1 MRTYLLIIALATLA
15 AAQATQPGIATQ
27 IINLPDTIKTTIDDI
42 SYSFVKQR
50 MNTEPIAV
58 PLPAA
63 AYKDYGNIKL
73 IVIAIPYSPEEDP
86 HQAIK
91 EAIKELTK
99 FGGNFNQRVS
109 NAIEKLLSIRSVFYP
124 YETFRVRLIFIIFV
138 RTQTLI
144 DYTIKASQELFSG
157 TADQS
162 PDPNAAAALYTNT
175 IMEILYARYQNWQNS
190 ELRQL
195 VDEINGFTL
204 QYQTSGDTIHFTGY
218 AKRGPVLSFSVT
230 VKLQVKEKTEGNT
243 TTIMCNLSSVVDN
256 ISEGFT
262 HQLADHILNTLPTLT
277 QDDISRIFAGI
288 DVTKDPVNNRVQGL
302 IYTIS
307 GYYSTTVTPVRLSYQ
322 GSIENTIRSA
332 FTKTEIISCNSQSC
346 NCENLKN
353 QFINSL
359 LQKTNNVQNQ
369 LRENYR
375 NMLYVI
381 DKQIYGNL
389 SVVNKI
395 KSSLLPSCSGS
406 SCSDVVKTISD
417 TGAEIASK
425 VASVATSCLTNYLS
439 SVAHTGVNSIVSTIP
454 GVNVAYMVANGIFG
468 ALQNVITIEGTI
480 VTRPAELKGFQL
492 AGGLKAFK
500 VYNVSSAV
508 ACYSSDIKDVS
519 GEKFVSSPSPD
530 EAAFAMIKGALSA
543 MTRLFLPPTFGQIF
557 DFAPIVREVDIPQD
571 GYFMFGSTPGIYV
584 LEITN
589 LNAKNIVDEFKN
601 KMKNSIINSLKQ
613 SYSIGFSSR
622 LYFLININIGYLL
635 SSSDIGNIAGLYSKA
650 YNKIS
655 VGNYDF
661 DSKVNDNT
669 FLTLRLYFI
678 VIPPYMVGE
687 RLGSSYVKYTPSA
700 DIFGLMRSFFFPTIG
715 NIRQGMI
722 QALLQP
728 QSTGADLCSQSGQPA
743 STSTSVKNFVSAS
756 CSNAVD
762 TLTEEILKPIV
773 NKVLNEIINNINNVG
788 TGSQGQTSQDLCS
801 VEGLLAFAAENAID
815 IFKSSLKDQIRN
827 FVSNNI
833 VTPLSN
839 TIKTSICAPLGDAV
853 NRLAGEKLSS
863 LIGDLLG
870 AYGASFLQAQTTD
883 ITGGVCRLIGG
894 SQTIRYLGLYATRL
908 FDAAEEGLYV
918 PSYFLSAYPIKF
930 KESPTARWCYKV
942 VISPYYIHTQPL
954 VGLLMQGAR
963 MIEVPVLV
971 GVNKYFDTFKV
982 YPAMAVR
989 EIGNPNPYYFVVPY
1003 STPARELFVL
1013 GTVRDVVVYDGGS
1026 RGSGGVKPFLYYD
1039 LVYYDVSR

>member
-1 MRTYLLIIALATLA
+1 MRIYLLIIALAALA

-27 IINLPDTIKTTIDDI
+27 IINLPDTIKTTIDEI
-42 SYSFVKQR
+42 SYGFVKQR
-50 MNTEPIAV
+50 MNTEPISV

-91 EAIKELTK
+91 GAISELTK
-99 FGGNFNQRVS
+99 FGDNFEQRVS
-109 NAIEKLLSIRSVFYP
+109 NAINHLLSIRSVFYP
-124 YETFRVRLIFIIFV
+124 YETFRVRLIFIMFV

-162 PDPNAAAALYTNT
+162 PDPNATAALYTNT
-175 IMEILYARYQNWQNS
+175 IMEIIYARYQNWQKS
-190 ELRQL
+190 ELQRL
-195 VDEINGFTL
+195 EDEVNGFTL
-204 QYQTSGDTIHFTGY
+204 QSQASGDTIHFTGY
-218 AKRGPVLSFSVT
+218 AKRGPVLGFSVT
-230 VKLQVKEKTEGNT
+230 VKLQVNEKTEGNT
-243 TTIMCNLSSVVDN
+243 TTIMCDLSSVVDN
-256 ISEGFT
+256 ISEGLT
-262 HQLADHILNTLPTLT
+262 LQLADHIPNTLPTLT

-288 DVTKDPVNNRVQGL
+288 DVTKEPVNNKVQGL
-302 IYTIS
+302 IYAIS
-307 GYYSTTVTPVRLSYQ
+307 GYYSSTVTSVLLSYKN
-322 GSIENTIRSA
+322 SIINTIRSA
-332 FTKTEIISCNSQSC
+332 FTKTEITSCNSQSC
-346 NCENLKN
+346 DCENLKN

-369 LRENYR
+369 LREIYR

-381 DKQIYGNL
+381 DNQIYGNL
-389 SVVNKI
+389 SVVDRI
-395 KSSLLPSCSGS
+395 KRSLLPSCSGS
-406 SCSDVVKTISD
+406 SCSDVAKTISD
-417 TGAEIASK
+417 MGAEIASN

-454 GVNVAYMVANGIFG
+454 GANLVYMVANGIFG
-468 ALQNVITIEGTI
+468 ALQNVITIRGTI
-480 VTRPAELKGFQL
+480 VSRPAELKGFQL

-508 ACYSSDIKDVS
+508 ACYSSDIRDVS
-519 GEKFVSSPSPD
+519 GKEFVSAPSPT
-530 EAAFAMIKGALSA
+530 ETALAMIKGALSA
-543 MTRLFLPPTFGQIF
+543 ITRLFLPPTAGQIF

-589 LNAKNIVDEFKN
+589 LDAKSIVDEFKN
-601 KMKNSIINSLKQ
+601 SMKNSIINSLKQ
-613 SYSIGFSSR
+613 SYNIGYSSR
-622 LYFLININIGYLL
+622 FYSIININVGHLL
-635 SSSDIGNIAGLYSKA
+635 KSADIGNIAALYDKA

-669 FLTLRLYFI
+669 KLTLSLYFI

-700 DIFGLMRSFFFPTIG
+700 DIFGLMRSFFFPAIG
-715 NIRQGMI
+715 NIRREMI

-728 QSTGADLCSQSGQPA
+728 QSTGTDLCSQSGQPA
-743 STSTSVKNFVSAS
+743 STSASVENFVSAS

-762 TLTEEILKPIV
+762 TITEKILKPII
-773 NKVLNEIINNINNVG
+773 NKVVNEIVNNINNVG
-788 TGSQGQTSQDLCS
+788 TGSQGQVSQDLCS
-801 VEGLLAFAAENAID
+801 VEGLLALATEDAIN
-815 IFKSSLKDQIRN
+815 IFKSSLEGQIMN
-827 FVSNNI
+827 FVFNEI
-833 VTPLSN
+833 VTRLSN
-839 TIKTSICAPLGDAV
+839 TIKTSVCAPLGDVV
-853 NRLAGEKLSS
+853 NRLAGERLSS
-863 LIGDLLG
+863 LFGDLLG
-870 AYGASFLQAQTTD
+870 AYGASFLQVQTTD
-883 ITGGVCRLIGG
+883 LTGGVCRLIGG
-894 SQTIRYLGLYATRL
+894 SQTIRYLGLYATRV

-930 KESPTARWCYKV
+930 KESPTARWCYYV
-942 VISPYYIHTQPL
+942 VISPYYINTQSL
-954 VGLLMQGAR
+954 AWLLMLGVR
-963 MIEVPVLV
+963 TIDVPVLV

-989 EIGNPNPYYFVVPY
+989 ENGNPNPYYFVVPY

-1013 GTVRDVVVYDGGS
+1013 GTVGDVVVYDGGLK
-1026 RGSGGVKPFLYYD
+1026 GLGGNKPFIYYN
-1039 LVYYDVSR
+1039 VTK